1 MQPVAA
7 ALSPRSRRGEAG
19 DGASESW
26 AAADPDA
33 QLSPEL
39 LTEVEAVASGWM
51 LEFTCHCL
59 CRHFRDGRVPDFQR
73 SRDAA
78 QAIINGLPR
87 ITAHQR
93 KAVNLCQFL
102 ARIAEGKSL
111 GYHFESD
118 QRISPLESALSI
130 WTLLEKEESKLEKLH
145 EDIRRLILIQAVAV
159 YIEKGYYKE
168 ASGVLDR
175 LDSEPNKTLRMK
187 LAMIINRRDPYVPF
201 LQNFNYNLL
210 VDKIKSYIDDFL
222 KKSATNF
229 LIKAAMKEVEAKRLE
244 GKASQDTPASVET
257 NHGNVL
263 EMEQSNLEDVHHIS
277 KRSSGNAR
285 RQTLRSSYM
294 SCRSHIEAHTPL
306 NPEMAPFPR
315 IKKRGRTSACRN
327 LQNDLQNLKN
337 NAETS
342 SSRLTGRK
350 KQRWTLEEDRKLKK
364 GVKEFGMGNWAKILI
379 HYDFNNRTG
388 VMLKDRW
395 RTMSKQHKV
404 SLM

>member
-1 MQPVAA
+1 MQPAAVAA
-7 ALSPRSRRGEAG
+7 ALSPRSRRGEVD
-19 DGASESW
+19 DGAPESW
-26 AAADPDA
+26 AAAAPDA
-33 QLSPEL
+33 PLSPEL
-39 LTEVEAVASGWM
+39 LAEVEAVASGWM

-59 CRHFRDGRVPDFQR
+59 CSHFCDGRMPDFQR

-201 LQNFNYNLL
+201 LQNFSYNLL

-244 GKASQDTPASVET
+244 GKASQDTPASVVET
-257 NHGNVL
+257 NHGNAL
-263 EMEQSNLEDVHHIS
+263 EMEQSNLEDVHHVS

-285 RQTLRSSYM
+285 RQTLRS
-294 SCRSHIEAHTPL
+294 HIEAHTPL
-306 NPEMAPFPR
+306 NAEMAPFPR

-342 SSRLTGRK
+342 SRRLTGRK
-350 KQRWTLEEDRKLKK
+350 KQRWTLEEDKKLKK
-364 GVKEFGMGNWAKILI
+364 GVKEFGMGNWTKILI

-395 RTMSKQHKV
+395 RTMSKQCKV

>member
-1 MQPVAA
+1 MQPAVASA
-7 ALSPRSRRGEAG
+7 VLSPRSRAP
-19 DGASESW
+19 ESW
-26 AAADPDA
+26 AAAVPDA
-33 QLSPEL
+33 PLSPDL
-39 LTEVEAVASGWM
+39 LAEVEAVAAGWM

-78 QAIINGLPR
+78 QAIINGLPK

-130 WTLLEKEESKLEKLH
+130 WIQLEKEESKLEKLH

-168 ASGVLDR
+168 ASEVLDR

-187 LAMIINRRDPYVPF
+187 LTMIINRRDPYVPF
-201 LQNFNYNLL
+201 LQNFSYNLL
-210 VDKIKSYIDDFL
+210 MDKIKSYIDDFL

-229 LIKAAMKEVEAKRLE
+229 LIKAAVKEVEAKRLG
-244 GKASQDTPASVET
+244 GKASQDKPASVVKT
-257 NHGNVL
+257 NHGNIL
-263 EMEQSNLEDVHHIS
+263 EMEQSNFEDVNHIS

-285 RQTLRSSYM
+285 KQLRSSYM

-315 IKKRGRTSACRN
+315 IKKRGRTGACRN

-342 SSRLTGRK
+342 SHMLTGRK
-350 KQRWTLEEDRKLKK
+350 KQRWTLEEDKKLEK

-395 RTMSKQHKV
+395 RTMIKQHKV

>member
-1 MQPVAA
+1 MQPAVASA
-7 ALSPRSRRGEAG
+7 VLSPRSRAP
-19 DGASESW
+19 ESW
-26 AAADPDA
+26 AAAVPDA
-33 QLSPEL
+33 PLSPDL
-39 LTEVEAVASGWM
+39 LAEVEAVAAGWM

-78 QAIINGLPR
+78 QAIINGLPK

-130 WTLLEKEESKLEKLH
+130 WIQLEKEESKLEKLH

-168 ASGVLDR
+168 ASEVLDR

-187 LAMIINRRDPYVPF
+187 LTMIINRRDPYVPF
-201 LQNFNYNLL
+201 LQNFSYNLL
-210 VDKIKSYIDDFL
+210 MDKIKSYIDDFL

-229 LIKAAMKEVEAKRLE
+229 LIKAAVKEVEAKRLG
-244 GKASQDTPASVET
+244 GKASQDKPASVVKT
-257 NHGNVL
+257 NHGNIL
-263 EMEQSNLEDVHHIS
+263 EMEQ
-277 KRSSGNAR
+277 
-285 RQTLRSSYM
+285 
-294 SCRSHIEAHTPL
+294 RSHIEAHTPL

-315 IKKRGRTSACRN
+315 IKKRGRTGACRN

-342 SSRLTGRK
+342 SHMLTGRK
-350 KQRWTLEEDRKLKK
+350 KQRWTLEEDKKLEK

-395 RTMSKQHKV
+395 RTMIKQHKV

>member
-1 MQPVAA
+1 MCPWLHEKIGAWASWPWSRGGHKQGVSKTAEDGNYGVVRRQSSKTGSCSCLAAGEVYPQRQP
-7 ALSPRSRRGEAG
+7 SPFQNS
-19 DGASESW
+19 S
-26 AAADPDA
+26 
-33 QLSPEL
+33 
-39 LTEVEAVASGWM
+39 LT
-51 LEFTCHCL
+51 H
-59 CRHFRDGRVPDFQR
+59 
-73 SRDAA
+73 
-78 QAIINGLPR
+78 AIINGLPK

-130 WTLLEKEESKLEKLH
+130 WVQLEKEESKLEKLH

-168 ASGVLDR
+168 ASEVLDR

-187 LAMIINRRDPYVPF
+187 LTMIINRRDPYVPF
-201 LQNFNYNLL
+201 LQNFSYNLL
-210 VDKIKSYIDDFL
+210 MDKIKSYIDDFL
-222 KKSATNF
+222 KKSAANF
-229 LIKAAMKEVEAKRLE
+229 LIKAAVKEVEAKRLG
-244 GKASQDTPASVET
+244 GKASQDKPASVVKT
-257 NHGNVL
+257 NHGNIL
-263 EMEQSNLEDVHHIS
+263 EMEQ
-277 KRSSGNAR
+277 
-285 RQTLRSSYM
+285 
-294 SCRSHIEAHTPL
+294 RSHIEAHTPL

-315 IKKRGRTSACRN
+315 IKKRGRTDACRN

-342 SSRLTGRK
+342 SHRLTGQK
-350 KQRWTLEEDRKLKK
+350 KQRWTLEEDKKLEK
-364 GVKEFGMGNWAKILI
+364 GVKKFGMGNWAKILI

-395 RTMSKQHKV
+395 RTMIKQHKV